1 MSHSANMIQTY
12 TLFYHSFIYH
22 ISSTVRGKHA
32 GISEPRIFV
41 PDFLRL
47 SGVPRIKGR
56 LLTRQNIDGPS
67 LEHVFWGH
75 FRWVEV
81 LGNGTGLL
89 SFAVWTNF
97 LFFQNSDFLI
107 VHEVS
112 HFHVIDLRS
121 QGFSTFMQNSWL
133 SIVGRVSTEIK
144 SICR

>member
-1 MSHSANMIQTY
+1 MSHSVNMIQTY
-12 TLFYHSFIYH
+12 TLLYHSFIYH

-32 GISEPRIFV
+32 GISEPGIFV

-47 SGVPRIKGR
+47 SCVPGIKGR

-67 LEHVFWGH
+67 LEHVFWGN

-81 LGNGTGLL
+81 LGNGTRLFG
-89 SFAVWTNF
+89 FAVGANF

-112 HFHVIDLRS
+112 HFHVIDLGC
-121 QGFSTFMQNSWL
+121 QGFSAFMQNSWL
-133 SIVGRVSTEIK
+133 SIVRRVSTEMK
-144 SICR
+144 TVY